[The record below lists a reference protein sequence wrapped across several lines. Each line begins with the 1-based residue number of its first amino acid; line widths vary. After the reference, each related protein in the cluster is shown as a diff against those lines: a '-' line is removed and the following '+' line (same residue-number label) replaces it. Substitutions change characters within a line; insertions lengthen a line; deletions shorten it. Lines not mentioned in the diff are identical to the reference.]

1 MSAPTRSGPL
11 PLGSQLSRRKP
22 VVFRR
27 HHHPGEELGRTLTT
41 FQLTMFGVG
50 ATVGTGIFFVLSE
63 SVPEAGPAVILSFLL
78 AGLAAGLSALCYA
91 ELASAIPVSGS
102 TYSYAYHAMGE
113 LVAVIIAGCVLLEY
127 GVAASAV
134 AVGWSGYFNELL
146 DSTLGFQIPQAL
158 STSFIPGSD
167 GEATGGVLNLPAVVL
182 VFLCMLL
189 LLRGATESARINTIM
204 VLIKLGVLILFV
216 VIGLTAFN
224 ADHFDGFF
232 GAGIGG
238 MTAAAGTI
246 FFSFIG
252 LDAVATAG
260 EEVKDPQRALPRAII
275 GALVIVTTVYVLVA
289 LAGLAAKPTA
299 WFSEDAA
306 QDAGLSQILND
317 VTGSTIWGTILA
329 AGAVISIFSVT
340 LVTLYGQTR
349 ILFAIGRDG
358 LISRRF
364 TQVNPRTLTP
374 SFNTVVA
381 AVVIA
386 LIAGLVPSDYLWD
399 TVSIGTLVAFSVV
412 AVGVIVLRRTH
423 PNLERPFTIPGYPV
437 TPVLAVLA
445 CVWILVKLPA
455 ITWLIFGLWLVV
467 VLAFY
472 FAYGRRHAALNHV
485 VDLEDIAE
493 PRGDEED

>member
-1 MSAPTRSGPL
+1 
-11 PLGSQLSRRKP
+11 
-22 VVFRR
+22 
-27 HHHPGEELGRTLTT
+27 
-41 FQLTMFGVG
+41 
-50 ATVGTGIFFVLSE
+50 
-63 SVPEAGPAVILSFLL
+63 
-78 AGLAAGLSALCYA
+78 
-91 ELASAIPVSGS
+91 
-102 TYSYAYHAMGE
+102 
-113 LVAVIIAGCVLLEY
+113 
-127 GVAASAV
+127 
-134 AVGWSGYFNELL
+134 
-146 DSTLGFQIPQAL
+146 
-158 STSFIPGSD
+158 
-167 GEATGGVLNLPAVVL
+167 
-182 VFLCMLL
+182 
-189 LLRGATESARINTIM
+189 
-204 VLIKLGVLILFV
+204 
-216 VIGLTAFN
+216 
-224 ADHFDGFF
+224 
-232 GAGIGG
+232 

-358 LISRRF
+358 LVSRRF